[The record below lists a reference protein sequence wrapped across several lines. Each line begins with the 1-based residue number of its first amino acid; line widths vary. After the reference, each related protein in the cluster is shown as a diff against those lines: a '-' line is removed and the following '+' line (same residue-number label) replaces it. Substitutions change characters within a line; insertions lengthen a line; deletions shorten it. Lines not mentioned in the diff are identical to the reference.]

1 MLEMAAVTFDGA
13 HGAEKALSDLRT
25 SRQEPWLG
33 EVSVIEHDVDGR
45 FAVKAKNPSVTES
58 HAGSG
63 AAIGGLTG
71 VFIGLIGGP
80 LGLLFWGTL
89 GVLTGGAIGVSGESA
104 FKPMV
109 DDLEDRLPPDASML
123 VLVGETATI
132 ESFVSTLG
140 ATEDRL
146 VRAPLTSDQAEELS
160 KAAASAPAS

>member
-25 SRQEPWLG
+25 SSPEPWMS
-33 EVSVIEHDVDGR
+33 EVSVIEHDADGR
-45 FAVKAKNPSVTES
+45 YSVKAKNPSVGEGHT
-58 HAGSG
+58 GSG

-71 VFIGLIGGP
+71 VFLGLIGGP

-89 GVLTGGAIGVSGESA
+89 GALGGAAVGAGTESA

-109 DDLEDRLPPDASML
+109 DDLEDRLAPDASML
-123 VLVGETATI
+123 VLVGETQTI
-132 ESFVSTLG
+132 DTFVSALG

-146 VRAPLTSDQAEELS
+146 VRRPLTSDQAEELS
-160 KAAASAPAS
+160 KAASATS